1 MIVDTGAIAL
11 LTALIISIYSSFAS
25 LLGGAWKINE
35 LVTSGKYGLFTIPPL
50 LGIATGAL
58 IYAFITHDF
67 SVKYVAN
74 NSSLDMPDIYTWVA
88 IYAGNSGS
96 LLFIAFVLSILI
108 VILIL
113 NTSKKL
119 PVSSP
124 YINFIV
130 SIQLIFLLNQ

>member
-1 MIVDTGAIAL
+1 MIVDIGAIAL
-11 LTALIISIYSSFAS
+11 LTALIISIYSSIAS
-25 LLGGAWKINE
+25 LLGATWKINE

-88 IYAGNSGS
+88 IYAGNAGS

-113 NTSKKL
+113 STKEKRSKLNGSLWPVPILSGKL
-119 PVSSP
+119 
-124 YINFIV
+124 I
-130 SIQLIFLLNQ
+130 